1 MRVKVI
7 RAFNDKYTDEFFV
20 IGTELTVSDDRG
32 SELVKA
38 EVVEIIP
45 EVTSK
50 AKKSNKN
57 KKA

>member
-1 MRVKVI
+1 MKLKVI
-7 RAFNDKYTDEFFV
+7 RAFNDKYTDEFFA

-32 SELVKA
+32 MELVKA

>member
-38 EVVEIIP
+38 EVVEVIP

-50 AKKSNKN
+50 AKRT